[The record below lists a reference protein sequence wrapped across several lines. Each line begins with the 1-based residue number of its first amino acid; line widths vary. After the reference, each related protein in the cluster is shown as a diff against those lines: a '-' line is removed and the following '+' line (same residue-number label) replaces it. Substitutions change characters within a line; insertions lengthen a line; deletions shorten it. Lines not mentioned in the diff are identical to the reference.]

1 MFNLLTFYI
10 FNKFMNFNAEFQNLM
25 RNYFVKGDIL
35 KIGLFLTHPEKPC
48 TKWRKQFNS
57 NDTNFII
64 KLA

>member
-1 MFNLLTFYI
+1 MFKSVDLL

-25 RNYFVKGDIL
+25 KNYFVKGDIDRSL
-35 KIGLFLTHPEKPC
+35 SKRPEQPC
-48 TKWRKQFNS
+48 TKWRKKFNS